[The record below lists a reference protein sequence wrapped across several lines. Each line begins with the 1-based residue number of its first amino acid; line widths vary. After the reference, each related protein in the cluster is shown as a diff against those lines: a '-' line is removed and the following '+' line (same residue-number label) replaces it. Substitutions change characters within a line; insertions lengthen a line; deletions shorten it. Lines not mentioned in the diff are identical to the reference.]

1 MRLTHLDILE
11 QCFHEK
17 FRGYH
22 KKEVETFL
30 HLVAE
35 DYQEMDQ
42 EIQSL
47 KSQLAAK
54 LNHIETLEEENKNLQ
69 ETINNGSDSQKA
81 PNNGSKQ
88 SKGSQSDET
97 HIFMRKGKEELD
109 LLKKDIMKLKD
120 ERENL
125 LENIK
130 VRARNYVQ
138 SLKKSGDLPS
148 RDVSANQKM

>member
-22 KKEVETFL
+22 KGEVEAFL

-42 EIQSL
+42 EIQTL
-47 KSQLAAK
+47 KDQLAEKNRVLAS
-54 LNHIETLEEENKNLQ
+54 LENSGK
-69 ETINNGSDSQKA
+69 TGPAGNGNRYTSQKSTSDNA
-81 PNNGSKQ
+81 I
-88 SKGSQSDET
+88 KGGQLRHDESQTD
-97 HIFMRKGKEELD
+97 IQKGQEELD
-109 LLKKDIMKLKD
+109 LLKKDILKLKD

-125 LENIK
+125 MENIK
-130 VRARNYVQ
+130 FRARNYVQ
-138 SLKKSGDLPS
+138 ALKKSGGLPS

>member
-42 EIQSL
+42 EIQNL
-47 KSQLAAK
+47 KSQLTAK
-54 LNHIETLEEENKNLQ
+54 LNHIETLEEENKTLQ
-69 ETINNGSDSQKA
+69 DSVNNSSFSKSKENSSRKSNGSL
-81 PNNGSKQ
+81 P
-88 SKGSQSDET
+88 DESN
-97 HIFMRKGKEELD
+97 IYMRKGKEELD

>member
-35 DYQEMDQ
+35 DYQEMHQ
-42 EIQSL
+42 EIQNL
-47 KSQLAAK
+47 KSKLAAK
-54 LNHIETLEEENKNLQ
+54 LSHIETLEEENKALQ
-69 ETINNGSDSQKA
+69 DTIENGGVSQQSRGNGSGQS
-81 PNNGSKQ
+81 NGSH
-88 SKGSQSDET
+88 SDES
-97 HIFMRKGKEELD
+97 HIYIRKGKEELD
-109 LLKKDIMKLKD
+109 LLKKDILKLKD